1 MVLGRLFQ
9 KEGPMYDK
17 VLSYVSLAKRALKLC
32 KTISCVYST
41 VQSKFKDFIQIKRTV
56 FIDKLESYYI
66 SAFVNSFF
74 STKPIY

>member
-9 KEGPMYDK
+9 KEGLMYDK
-17 VLSYVSLAKRALKLC
+17 VLSRVSLAKRALKLC

-56 FIDKLESYYI
+56 
-66 SAFVNSFF
+66 SFLHL
-74 STKPIY
+74 